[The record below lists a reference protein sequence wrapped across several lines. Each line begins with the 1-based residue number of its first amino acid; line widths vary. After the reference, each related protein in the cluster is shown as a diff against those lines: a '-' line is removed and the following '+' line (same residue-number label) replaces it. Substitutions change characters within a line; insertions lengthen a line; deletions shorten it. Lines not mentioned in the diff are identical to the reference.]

1 MASLFVDPIGMKG
14 KSKIYTMQYWCMQ
27 ELEGIDEYL
36 KEEAMVM
43 AEVIALRD
51 GREPLGK
58 MYSLTNSELVM

>member
-1 MASLFVDPIGMKG
+1 
-14 KSKIYTMQYWCMQ
+14 MQ

-51 GREPLGK
+51 GREQPGK